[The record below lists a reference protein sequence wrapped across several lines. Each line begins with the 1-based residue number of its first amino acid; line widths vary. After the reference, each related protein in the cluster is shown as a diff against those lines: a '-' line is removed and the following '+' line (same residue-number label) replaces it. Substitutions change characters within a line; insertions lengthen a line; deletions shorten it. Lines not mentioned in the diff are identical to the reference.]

1 MAQRCPVDSLH
12 VRTADGL
19 EELGVQLL
27 YISGAYCAD
36 TSPEFGLWKS
46 LWRRS
51 GAKAGSSFDTT
62 MNDLLPQDMVWFLD
76 RKLPQVWTSKIKLWI
91 CSCRLPG

>member
-1 MAQRCPVDSLH
+1 M
-12 VRTADGL
+12 
-19 EELGVQLL
+19 QLL
-27 YISGAYCAD
+27 YVSGAYCAD

-76 RKLPQVWTSKIKLWI
+76 RKLPQVWTYKRSVSSPSIKLWI
-91 CSCRLPG
+91 CSCRQPG